1 MRDKALDR
9 KSSAHAK
16 VATGEGVVPAGAI
29 LAKNRG
35 LRGAPRVAEAKHT
48 ADWEELKANEGA
60 WRRRKFYNPGTSLEV
75 QWLRLQASTARNMCS
90 ILGWGTL

>member
-16 VATGEGVVPAGAI
+16 VATGEVVVPAGAI
-29 LAKNRG
+29 SAKDRG

-48 ADWEELKANEGA
+48 AE
-60 WRRRKFYNPGTSLEV
+60 
-75 QWLRLQASTARNMCS
+75 
-90 ILGWGTL
+90 